1 MLLAPV
7 PRPPPLAGGHPCGC
21 RIDGPRPV
29 GRRPEEWPWHRDRVH
44 SPLVAA
50 VVTLALLALVCGVV
64 AAVRD
69 RPPGRVTLGVTG
81 LAALVTLVQSVVAGY
96 DLVQGRRPPELA
108 TYVGYLLG
116 IVVVLP
122 LAGAWALAE
131 RTRWSGV
138 VVAVGGFTVAVMTA
152 RLVLLARGTGA

>member
-1 MLLAPV
+1 M
-7 PRPPPLAGGHPCGC
+7 
-21 RIDGPRPV
+21 
-29 GRRPEEWPWHRDRVH
+29 H

-50 VVTLALLALVCGVV
+50 VVTLALLALVCGLVV
-64 AAVRD
+64 AVRD

-81 LAALVTLVQSVVAGY
+81 LAALVTLVQTLVAGV
-96 DLVQGRRPPELA
+96 DLIQGRRPPELA

-152 RLVLLARGTGA
+152 RLVLLARGIGA

>member
-1 MLLAPV
+1 
-7 PRPPPLAGGHPCGC
+7 
-21 RIDGPRPV
+21 
-29 GRRPEEWPWHRDRVH
+29 VH

-64 AAVRD
+64 VAVRD
-69 RPPGRVTLGVTG
+69 RPPGRVTLAVTG
-81 LAALVTLVQSVVAGY
+81 LAAVVTLVQTLVAGY
-96 DLVQGRRPPELA
+96 DLLQGRRPPELA

-152 RLVLLARGTGA
+152 RLVLLFRGTGA

>member
-1 MLLAPV
+1 M
-7 PRPPPLAGGHPCGC
+7 
-21 RIDGPRPV
+21 
-29 GRRPEEWPWHRDRVH
+29 H
-44 SPLVAA
+44 STLVAV

-64 AAVRD
+64 VAVRG
-69 RPPGRVTLGVTG
+69 RPPGRVTLAMVG
-81 LAALVTLVQSVVAGY
+81 LAALATLAQSVVAGY

-108 TYVGYLLG
+108 TYVGYLVG

>member
-1 MLLAPV
+1 VRPLPAV
-7 PRPPPLAGGHPCGC
+7 PPPVGAPAG
-21 RIDGPRPV
+21 
-29 GRRPEEWPWHRDRVH
+29 ETPWHRDRVH

-50 VVTLALLALVCGVV
+50 VVTLSLLALVCGVV
-64 AAVRD
+64 VAVRD
-69 RPPGRVTLGVTG
+69 RPPGRVTLAVTG
-81 LAALVTLVQSVVAGY
+81 VAALATLLQSVVAFY
-96 DLVQGRRPPELA
+96 DLLQGRRPPELA

-138 VVAVGGFTVAVMTA
+138 VIAVGGFTVAVMTA
-152 RLVLLARGTGA
+152 RLVMLARGTGA

>member
-1 MLLAPV
+1 M
-7 PRPPPLAGGHPCGC
+7 
-21 RIDGPRPV
+21 
-29 GRRPEEWPWHRDRVH
+29 H

-64 AAVRD
+64 VAVRD
-69 RPPGRVTLGVTG
+69 RPPGRVTLAVTA
-81 LAALVTLVQSVVAGY
+81 LAALATLVQSVVAGY
-96 DLVQGRRPPELA
+96 GLVQGTRPAELG
-108 TYVGYLLG
+108 TYIGYLIGAAL
-116 IVVVLP
+116 VLP

-152 RLVLLARGTGA
+152 RLVMLARGTGA

>member
-1 MLLAPV
+1 MRLLFSPA
-7 PRPPPLAGGHPCGC
+7 
-21 RIDGPRPV
+21 RPV
-29 GRRPEEWPWHRDRVH
+29 GGRREEEPWHRARVH

-50 VVTLALLALVCGVV
+50 VVTLALLAVACGVV
-64 AAVRD
+64 VAVRD

-81 LAALVTLVQSVVAGY
+81 LAALVTLVQTLVAGY

>member
-1 MLLAPV
+1 
-7 PRPPPLAGGHPCGC
+7 
-21 RIDGPRPV
+21 
-29 GRRPEEWPWHRDRVH
+29 VH

-64 AAVRD
+64 VAVRD

-81 LAALVTLVQSVVAGY
+81 LAALVTLVQTLVAGY

-131 RTRWSGV
+131 RTRWSGA

>member
-1 MLLAPV
+1 
-7 PRPPPLAGGHPCGC
+7 
-21 RIDGPRPV
+21 
-29 GRRPEEWPWHRDRVH
+29 VH

-64 AAVRD
+64 VAVRD

-81 LAALVTLVQSVVAGY
+81 LAALVTLVQTLVAGY

-131 RTRWSGV
+131 RTRWSGL

-152 RLVLLARGTGA
+152 RLVLLSRGTGA

>member
-1 MLLAPV
+1 MRLQPF
-7 PRPPPLAGGHPCGC
+7 G
-21 RIDGPRPV
+21 GPRPA
-29 GRRPEEWPWHRDRVH
+29 GRRLAEGPWHRDRVQ
-44 SPLVAA
+44 SALVAA

-64 AAVRD
+64 VAVRD

-81 LAALVTLVQSVVAGY
+81 LAALLTLVQTLVAGY

>member
-1 MLLAPV
+1 
-7 PRPPPLAGGHPCGC
+7 
-21 RIDGPRPV
+21 
-29 GRRPEEWPWHRDRVH
+29 VH
-44 SPLVAA
+44 SPLVAT

-64 AAVRD
+64 VAVRD
-69 RPPGRVTLGVTG
+69 RPPGRGTLAVTA
-81 LAALVTLVQSVVAGY
+81 LAALATLVQSAVAGY

-122 LAGAWALAE
+122 LAGGWAVAE
-131 RTRWSGV
+131 RTRWSGI